1 MTAEAERVG
10 DGNVDR
16 HFDRLVRG
24 DVQIAFRIGLLV
36 ADGRRNDALADGHD
50 ARNRLDRSR
59 AAQQMAGHGLGGG
72 YLYLVCFVT
81 ERFLDGDGLV
91 FLVERRGRTV
101 RVDIVNVGRSQT
113 GILNGTADCMR
124 RCLAVRRGAGDVI
137 CVAGCAVARNLCKD
151 GRAALLRV
159 GQALRVRDSPHLRP

>member
-72 YLYLVCFVT
+72 YLYVVSLVA
-81 ERFLDGDGLV
+81 ERLLDGNGLV
-91 FLVERRGRTV
+91 LFIQRRGGAV
-101 RVDIVNVGRSQT
+101 RVDIINVSRGQT
-113 GILNGTADCMR
+113 GILDGAADGVR
-124 RCLAVRRGAGDVI
+124 RCFAVRKR
-137 CVAGCAVARNLCKD
+137 RRRHRSLPPLPEWSR
-151 GRAALLRV
+151 RAAVRAS
-159 GQALRVRDSPHLRP
+159 GSRVRDSLRLRP

>member
-1 MTAEAERVG
+1 MP
-10 DGNVDR
+10 
-16 HFDRLVRG
+16 
-24 DVQIAFRIGLLV
+24 
-36 ADGRRNDALADGHD
+36 LADGHD

-59 AAQQMAGHGLGGG
+59 APSRWPVMDLVEDTFTF
-72 YLYLVCFVT
+72 VCFVT
-81 ERFLDGDGLV
+81 ERFLNGDGLV

-113 GILNGTADCMR
+113 SILNGTADCMR

-159 GQALRVRDSPHLRP
+159 GQALSTRQPAPSPMTKPERRASNGMDAAVGSSPM